1 MSVLIIDVGTSSI
14 RVARANPDGSL
25 SGERRAPALPQAPA
39 PGLVEFDADALATSA
54 LALATQSIEADGPAD
69 GVAITNQRASTVV
82 WNPATGRAVA
92 PGQGWQDLRTV
103 GDCLVLAADGLR
115 LAPNHSATKVANIL
129 GQVDPDRSTGLLSG
143 TIDTWLA
150 WSLSGGSTF
159 VTDASNASLTG
170 LATNAADAWNAA
182 VLDALNIPP
191 ESLATIGDSLGALG
205 TLDLLPGAPPL
216 LAVLGDQQASMIG
229 QGAVVPDA
237 AKITFGTGG
246 MLDVCTPGDRPAVP
260 RTTAGCFP
268 IAGWSAGGQRT
279 WALEA
284 IMLSAGTNVEWLRDD
299 LGIIDD
305 TAQSDEL
312 AASVD
317 DADGVV
323 FVPAP
328 LGLGTPHW
336 DYGARS
342 GLFGLTRGSTKAHVA
357 RAVLE
362 GVAQRGAELLAAA
375 EADSGASIDAL
386 RVDGGMS
393 QNRTFIQALANAIQR
408 PVEVSP
414 VLEATARGGG
424 LAAGVALGW
433 FESVPALADLWQPA
447 EVIEPNGAFSA
458 DRWAEA
464 VRRVGGWHPEL
475 SAINF

>member
-1 MSVLIIDVGTSSI
+1 MHW
-14 RVARANPDGSL
+14 
-25 SGERRAPALPQAPA
+25 RRRHWRWPP
-39 PGLVEFDADALATSA
+39 
-54 LALATQSIEADGPAD
+54 QSIEADGPAD

-246 MLDVCTPGDRPAVP
+246 MLDVCTPRRPGRQCLAPPPGAFPSPGGPPVGNAPGRWRRSCCRRAPTWSGCATTWASSTTQPSPTSWRHRWMMPTVWCSCRHRWVWARPTGLRRPQRPLRPHARQHQGTRRQGGPGRRRPA
-260 RTTAGCFP
+260 R
-268 IAGWSAGGQRT
+268 R
-279 WALEA
+279 
-284 IMLSAGTNVEWLRDD
+284 
-299 LGIIDD
+299 
-305 TAQSDEL
+305 
-312 AASVD
+312 
-317 DADGVV
+317 
-323 FVPAP
+323 
-328 LGLGTPHW
+328 
-336 DYGARS
+336 
-342 GLFGLTRGSTKAHVA
+342 
-357 RAVLE
+357 RAVGRRRSRLGRVHRRIE
-362 GVAQRGAELLAAA
+362 GGRRHVPEPHLHPSPRQRNPTTG
-375 EADSGASIDAL
+375 
-386 RVDGGMS
+386 
-393 QNRTFIQALANAIQR
+393 
-408 PVEVSP
+408 
-414 VLEATARGGG
+414 
-424 LAAGVALGW
+424 
-433 FESVPALADLWQPA
+433 
-447 EVIEPNGAFSA
+447 
-458 DRWAEA
+458 
-464 VRRVGGWHPEL
+464 
-475 SAINF
+475 

>member
-1 MSVLIIDVGTSSI
+1 MSILIIDVGTSSI
-14 RVARANPDGSL
+14 RIVRSSPDGTL
-25 SGERRAPALPQAPA
+25 SGELRAPALPQTPA
-39 PGLVEFDADALATSA
+39 PGLVEFDAAALAASA
-54 LALATQSIEADGPAD
+54 LALASESINAEGVPD

-82 WNPATGRAVA
+82 WDPATGAPVA

-103 GDCLVLAADGLR
+103 GDCLVLAADGFR
-115 LAPNHSATKVANIL
+115 LAPNHSATKVANML
-129 GQVDPDRSTGLLSG
+129 GEVDPDRTKGLLCG

-150 WSLSGGSTF
+150 WHLSGGSTF
-159 VTDASNASLTG
+159 VTDASNASVTG
-170 LATNAADAWNAA
+170 LASVSADGWDTA
-182 VLDALNIPP
+182 VLEALNIPL
-191 ESLATIGDSLGALG
+191 ESLATIGDSIGQLGS
-205 TLDLLPGAPPL
+205 LDRLEGSPPL

-229 QGAVVPDA
+229 QGAVIPDA
-237 AKITFGTGG
+237 AKATFGTGA
-246 MLDVCTPGDRPAVP
+246 MLDVCTPGNRPTEP
-260 RTTAGCFP
+260 RTAAGCFP
-268 IAGWSAGGQRT
+268 IAGWSVDGQRT

-284 IMLSAGTNVEWLRDD
+284 IMLSAGTNVEWLCDD
-299 LGIIDD
+299 LGIIDN
-305 TAQSDEL
+305 TPQSDAL

-317 DADGVV
+317 DTDGVV

-375 EADSGASIDAL
+375 EADSGASIEAL
-386 RVDGGMS
+386 RVDGGMA
-393 QNRTFIQALANAIQR
+393 QNLTFTQALANAIQR

-414 VLEATARGGG
+414 VVEATARGGG

-433 FESVPALADLWQPA
+433 FDSVPSLADQWQPA
-447 EVIEPNGAFSA
+447 EVIEPTGNFDA

-464 VRRVGGWHPEL
+464 VKRVGGWHPDL
-475 SAINF
+475 SAIEF

>member
-1 MSVLIIDVGTSSI
+1 M
-14 RVARANPDGSL
+14 ARANPDGSL
-25 SGERRAPALPQAPA
+25 SGERRAPALPQTPA

-328 LGLGTPHW
+328 LGLG
-336 DYGARS
+336 
-342 GLFGLTRGSTKAHVA
+342 
-357 RAVLE
+357 
-362 GVAQRGAELLAAA
+362 
-375 EADSGASIDAL
+375 
-386 RVDGGMS
+386 
-393 QNRTFIQALANAIQR
+393 
-408 PVEVSP
+408 
-414 VLEATARGGG
+414 
-424 LAAGVALGW
+424 
-433 FESVPALADLWQPA
+433 
-447 EVIEPNGAFSA
+447 
-458 DRWAEA
+458 
-464 VRRVGGWHPEL
+464 L
-475 SAINF
+475 SLIHI

>member
-25 SGERRAPALPQAPA
+25 SGERRAPALPQTPA

-170 LATNAADAWNAA
+170 LATNAADAWN
-182 VLDALNIPP
+182 
-191 ESLATIGDSLGALG
+191 
-205 TLDLLPGAPPL
+205 
-216 LAVLGDQQASMIG
+216 
-229 QGAVVPDA
+229 A

>member
-14 RVARANPDGSL
+14 RVARAAPDGSL
-25 SGERRAPALPQAPA
+25 SGERRAPALPITPV
-39 PGLVEFDADALATSA
+39 PGLVEFDAEELGRSALRLATE
-54 LALATQSIEADGPAD
+54 SIEADGAPD

-82 WNPATGRAVA
+82 WDPSTGRPVA

-103 GDCLVLAADGLR
+103 GDCLVLAAEGLR
-115 LAPNHSATKVANIL
+115 LAPNHSATKMANL
-129 GQVDPDRSTGLLSG
+129 LNEFDLDRSRGLLCG
-143 TIDTWLA
+143 TIDTFLA
-150 WSLSGGSTF
+150 WILSGGATF
-159 VTDASNASLTG
+159 VTDASNASMTG
-170 LATNAADAWNAA
+170 LTTTAADAWNSA
-182 VLDALNIPP
+182 VIDKLNIPLA
-191 ESLATIGDSLGALG
+191 SLPTIGDSLGHLG
-205 TLDLLPGAPPL
+205 SLDRLAGAPPL

-237 AKITFGTGG
+237 AKATFGTGA
-246 MLDVCTPGDRPAVP
+246 MLDVCTPGDRPTEP
-260 RTTAGCFP
+260 RTAAGCFP
-268 IAGWSAGGQRT
+268 IAGWSVGGTRT

-299 LGIIDD
+299 LELFGDAAD
-305 TAQSDEL
+305 SDAL

-342 GLFGLTRGSTKAHVA
+342 GLFGLTRGTTKAHVT

-375 EADSGASIDAL
+375 EADSGADIDAL
-386 RVDGGMS
+386 RIDGGMS
-393 QNRTFIQALANAIQR
+393 LNATFVQALANAITR

-433 FESVPALADLWQPA
+433 FDSVPALAELWQPA
-447 EVIEPNGAFSA
+447 DVVEPTGEFNGE
-458 DRWAEA
+458 RWAEA
-464 VRRVGGWHPEL
+464 VRRVGHWHPDL
-475 SAINF
+475 SAIEF

>member
-25 SGERRAPALPQAPA
+25 SGERRAPALPQTPA

-342 GLFGLTRGSTKAHVA
+342 GLFGLTRQHQGTRRQGGPGRRRPARR
-357 RAVLE
+357 RAVGRRRSRLGRAHRRIE
-362 GVAQRGAELLAAA
+362 GGRRHVPEPHLHPSPRQRNPTTG
-375 EADSGASIDAL
+375 
-386 RVDGGMS
+386 
-393 QNRTFIQALANAIQR
+393 
-408 PVEVSP
+408 
-414 VLEATARGGG
+414 
-424 LAAGVALGW
+424 
-433 FESVPALADLWQPA
+433 
-447 EVIEPNGAFSA
+447 
-458 DRWAEA
+458 
-464 VRRVGGWHPEL
+464 
-475 SAINF
+475 

>member
-14 RVARANPDGSL
+14 RVVRARPDGTL
-25 SGERRAPALPQAPA
+25 FGERRAPALPSTPA
-39 PGLVEFDADALATSA
+39 PGLVEFDAEALADAALSLASA
-54 LALATQSIEADGPAD
+54 SIEADGPPD

-82 WNPATGRAVA
+82 WDPTTGRPVA

-103 GDCLVLAADGLR
+103 GDCLVLAADGFR

-129 GQVDPDRSTGLLSG
+129 AEADPDRSKGLLSG

-150 WSLSGGSTF
+150 WHLSGGSTF
-159 VTDASNASLTG
+159 VTDASNASVTG
-170 LATNAADAWNAA
+170 LAKFTADAWDPA
-182 VLDALNIPP
+182 VLDALNIPA
-191 ESLATIGDSLGALG
+191 ESLAAIGDSLGHLG
-205 TLDLLPGAPPL
+205 TLDRLAGGPPL

-237 AKITFGTGG
+237 AKATFGTGA
-246 MLDVCTPGDRPAVP
+246 MLDVCTPGDRPTVP
-260 RTTAGCFP
+260 RTAAGCFP
-268 IAGWSAGGQRT
+268 IAGWSADGAPT

-284 IMLSAGTNVEWLRDD
+284 IMLSAGTNVEWLSED
-299 LGIIDD
+299 LGLIGHPSE
-305 TAQSDEL
+305 SDGL
-312 AASVD
+312 AASVED
-317 DADGVV
+317 TDGVV

-362 GVAQRGAELLAAA
+362 GVARRGAELLAAA
-375 EADSGASIDAL
+375 EADSGAAIDAL
-386 RVDGGMS
+386 RIDGGMS
-393 QNRTFIQALANAIQR
+393 QNRTFVQALANAIGR

-433 FESVPALADLWQPA
+433 FDSVPSLAEQWDPA
-447 EVIEPNGAFSA
+447 EVIEPNGAFDG
-458 DRWAEA
+458 DRWADA
-464 VRRVGGWHPEL
+464 VDRAKAWHPDL
-475 SAINF
+475 SAIEF

>member
-14 RVARANPDGSL
+14 RVARAAPDGTL
-25 SGERRAPALPQAPA
+25 SGERRAPALPMTPA
-39 PGLVEFDADALATSA
+39 PGLVEFDAENLGRSA
-54 LALATQSIEADGPAD
+54 LRLAAESIAADGAPD

-82 WNPATGRAVA
+82 WDPTTGVPVA

-103 GDCLVLAADGLR
+103 GDCLVLAAEGIR
-115 LAPNHSATKVANIL
+115 LAPNQTATKVANL
-129 GQVDPDRSTGLLSG
+129 LNEFDPDRSRGLLCG
-143 TIDTWLA
+143 TIDTYLA
-150 WSLSGGSTF
+150 WTLSGGATF

-170 LATNAADAWNAA
+170 LADAGSEFWDPL
-182 VLDALNIPP
+182 VLAALNIPIEALP
-191 ESLATIGDSLGALG
+191 SIGDSIGALGALDR
-205 TLDLLPGAPPL
+205 LAGAPPL

-237 AKITFGTGG
+237 AKVTFGTGA
-246 MLDVCTPGDRPAVP
+246 MLDVCTPGDRPSQP
-260 RTTAGCFP
+260 RTAAGCFP
-268 IAGWSAGGQRT
+268 IAGWSVDGART

-299 LGIIDD
+299 LELFADAAD
-305 TAQSDEL
+305 SDAL

-342 GLFGLTRGSTKAHVA
+342 GLFGLTRGTTKAHVT

-362 GVAQRGAELLAAA
+362 GVARRGAELLAAA

-393 QNRTFIQALANAIQR
+393 QNRTFVQALANAIER

-433 FESVPALADLWQPA
+433 FDSVPALAELWRPA
-447 EVIEPNGAFSA
+447 RVVEPTGGF
-458 DRWAEA
+458 DGERWAEA
-464 VRRVGGWHPEL
+464 VRRAGHWHEDL
-475 SAINF
+475 SAIQF